1 MEVKGVGK
9 NEPIITNDKGGMQ
22 ARVLYGF
29 HLCDPKAMLA
39 LAEVMQYGATKYAR
53 DNWRKISCEEHIN
66 HAIIHFFA
74 YLAGDRSD
82 QHLEHAFTRGMMA
95 VATQEAEE

>member
-66 HAIIHFFA
+66 HA
-74 YLAGDRSD
+74 
-82 QHLEHAFTRGMMA
+82 FTRGMMA
-95 VATQEAEE
+95 VATQESEE